1 MKRVASLAVAVA
13 LVLGTQQ
20 ALALGLGQIQVKSA
34 LGQPLLAEIPL
45 RFDNAREAKS
55 LHLAIASPADYQRAG
70 ISTNQMA
77 IPLQFAVITTP
88 DGGKAIRVTTAD
100 PVRDPYID
108 FLLDAGWANGKL
120 IREYTV
126 LLDPPGFASSAPVAV
141 PAPHSARLHSPPIQQ
156 PAIPATSAT
165 PATTSSTSVPS
176 GAVASSAGNGS
187 YTVHSGDTLYAI
199 AQRNL
204 PAGVNIDQMLRALQ
218 QENPQAFI
226 HDNINELKRGAIL
239 RIPSAATASAIPPA
253 AARAAVRRQIEDWRG
268 RAPQP
273 LLNASSAAATQ
284 APTQQAP
291 APSGGRLELVPPA
304 RGGGAVTRAGVKG
317 GTGDAAVAGLKRHLA
332 RAEESLAS
340 EKMNSA
346 DLKARVEQL
355 QQLTTNNAKLL
366 ALKNNEIAQL
376 QAKLAQV
383 ESSATARAAAVVTP
397 ASPVSAMTRA
407 GAPAVTRSSTPAHA
421 GSVAIAMPAT
431 PASVA
436 ATPPTTVAKPA
447 LKPVVKPRPLPEV
460 ETPFY
465 MRPMVL
471 GGAAIV
477 ILLGLLGFTLGRKR
491 KPAPAPRASLADEF
505 AADGPMF
512 ADAEASASA
521 DAGHA
526 DEDAAQLQTELQQHP
541 HDLGLYLELAS
552 LQYARSDA
560 DAFVATAEAMHAQV
574 DDPGAAEWQAVV
586 TMGAELRPQHALFA
600 GAAAA
605 TETRADSFDAAFDL
619 AESAPELAEPG
630 MAATQP
636 PLHQLDAH
644 VEQGFEDP
652 YAPMTGTSSGFDSDP
667 IDTKLDLARA
677 YLDMGDRE
685 GARSML
691 EEVLAEGSQ
700 LQKDEAQR
708 LLDSAH

>member
-13 LVLGTQQ
+13 LALGTQQ

-45 RFDNAREAKS
+45 RFDNAKEAKS
-55 LHLAIASPADYQRAG
+55 LHLAIASPADYRRAG

-126 LLDPPGFASSAPVAV
+126 LLDPPGFASSAPVAL
-141 PAPHSARLHSPPIQQ
+141 PAPRTARLHTPPVPQ
-156 PAIPATSAT
+156 PATPAT

-176 GAVASSAGNGS
+176 SAMANSAGNGS

-204 PAGVNIDQMLRALQ
+204 PTGVNIDQMLRALQ

-340 EKMNSA
+340 EKMSSA

-383 ESSATARAAAVVTP
+383 ESSATARMAAVATP

-407 GAPAVTRSSTPAHA
+407 GAPAVTRSSAPAHA

-436 ATPPTTVAKPA
+436 AAPPTTVAKPA

-491 KPAPAPRASLADEF
+491 KPAPAPRASLADAF
-505 AADGPMF
+505 AADAPMF

-526 DEDAAQLQTELQQHP
+526 DADEAQLQTELQQHP

-552 LQYARSDA
+552 LQYARSDT
-560 DAFVATAEAMHAQV
+560 DAFVATAEAMHAQI

-600 GAAAA
+600 SAAAA
-605 TETRADSFDAAFDL
+605 TETHTDSFDAAFDL
-619 AESAPELAEPG
+619 AESAPELTEPG
-630 MAATQP
+630 MAAAQP

>member
-13 LVLGTQQ
+13 LALGTQQ

-45 RFDNAREAKS
+45 RLDNAKEAKS

-141 PAPHSARLHSPPIQQ
+141 PAPHTARLHTFAGAAQ
-156 PAIPATSAT
+156 PAT
-165 PATTSSTSVPS
+165 PATTSSTSMPS
-176 GAVASSAGNGS
+176 SAMASSAGNGS

-204 PAGVNIDQMLRALQ
+204 PTGVGIDQMLRALQ

-239 RIPSAATASAIPPA
+239 RIPSAATASAIPPTVA
-253 AARAAVRRQIEDWRG
+253 SAAVRRQIEDWRG
-268 RAPQP
+268 RAAQP

-284 APTQQAP
+284 APTQQAL

-340 EKMNSA
+340 EKMSSA

-383 ESSATARAAAVVTP
+383 ESSAIAKAAAVATP
-397 ASPVSAMTRA
+397 ASPLSAMTRA
-407 GAPAVTRSSTPAHA
+407 GTPAVTRSSAPVHA

-431 PASVA
+431 AASVA
-436 ATPPTTVAKPA
+436 ATPPTMVAKPA
-447 LKPVVKPRPLPEV
+447 LKPVVKSRPLPEV

-505 AADGPMF
+505 AAGAPMF
-512 ADAEASASA
+512 ADAEAGASA

-526 DEDAAQLQTELQQHP
+526 DEDEAQLQTELQQHP

-552 LQYARSDA
+552 LQYARSDT
-560 DAFVATAEAMHAQV
+560 DAFVATAEAMHVQV
-574 DDPGAAEWQAVV
+574 DDPDAAEWQAVV

-600 GAAAA
+600 SAAAA
-605 TETRADSFDAAFDL
+605 TETHADSFDAAFDL

-630 MAATQP
+630 MAAAQP

-652 YAPMTGTSSGFDSDP
+652 YAPMTGASSGFDSDP

>member
-20 ALALGLGQIQVKSA
+20 ALALGLGRIQVKSA

-176 GAVASSAGNGS
+176 SAVASSAGNGS

-383 ESSATARAAAVVTP
+383 ESSATARAAAVVTT

-521 DAGHA
+521 DAGHV